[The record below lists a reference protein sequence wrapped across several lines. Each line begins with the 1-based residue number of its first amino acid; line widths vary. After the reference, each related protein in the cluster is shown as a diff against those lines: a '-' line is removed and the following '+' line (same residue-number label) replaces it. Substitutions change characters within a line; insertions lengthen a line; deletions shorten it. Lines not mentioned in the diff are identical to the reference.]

1 MGSGTIRKTIEN
13 IFWDIAP
20 GIMAQYKILTKDLRL
35 CNMNTFIF
43 SDRRLLDGNKDIV
56 KNAFNNPI
64 IDTKT
69 VFIIMQ
75 QVANLKYFD
84 MGALIYI
91 ENNKFP

>member
-1 MGSGTIRKTIEN
+1 MIEH

-20 GIMAQYKILTKDLRL
+20 GIMAQYKIVTKYLRL

-43 SDRRLLDGNKDIV
+43 SDHRLLDGNKDIV

-64 IDTKT
+64 IDTKRRQT

-75 QVANLKYFD
+75 QVANPKYFD